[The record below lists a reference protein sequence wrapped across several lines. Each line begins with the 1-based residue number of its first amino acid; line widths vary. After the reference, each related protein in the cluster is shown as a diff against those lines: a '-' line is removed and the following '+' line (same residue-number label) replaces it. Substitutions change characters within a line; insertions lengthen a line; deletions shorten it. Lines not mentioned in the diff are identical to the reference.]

1 MTDPATPARFP
12 FPVEADVRPPSRYRD
27 LLATGA
33 PYPVQLTSGRPALLI
48 TRHEDV
54 TAVLGDDR
62 FSRAGYAALARPL
75 LARDADSL
83 PLVTADAPHH
93 TRRRRAVQPAFTA
106 RRVRRL
112 LPRLEQLADELL
124 DGLTAGADHGTADLV
139 GGYTVPFAM
148 RVICEVLGVP
158 FADADRLRREVD
170 VLMST
175 TGHTPEEAAAA
186 QARMNDY
193 FTGLIAEKRRA
204 AEEHRAVEARR
215 PADART
221 GTDGADPAAPAPVP
235 VTAPTTDVL
244 TALVTQPPEDPDR
257 HLAPKEAVALASGML
272 MAGYETTGNSFAMC
286 VLLLLRHPALT
297 ARLRADP
304 ALIPAAV
311 EEMLRWTSLNNT
323 GGAPHLVT
331 EDTVLGGCPVRAGQ
345 VVVPLTDAANR
356 DPARFADPD
365 AFDPDRP
372 DAGGHLAFGHGR
384 HLCPGAE
391 LARAE
396 LRIGIAALLRRFPVL
411 ELAATEDELD
421 WRRTMFINGVWRLPV
436 RWALGTG
443 ERPE

>member
-1 MTDPATPARFP
+1 MTDPTDPTAATAPTAPTAPTGPTAPARFP
-12 FPVEADVRPPSRYRD
+12 FPPAADVRPPARYGE

-33 PYPVQLTSGRPALLI
+33 PYPVRLTSGRPALLI

-54 TAVLGDDR
+54 TTVLGDDR

-83 PLVTADAPHH
+83 PLVTADAPQH
-93 TRRRRAVQPAFTA
+93 TRRRRAVLPAFTT
-106 RRVRRL
+106 RRVRDLR
-112 LPRLEQLADELL
+112 PRLEQLADGLL
-124 DGLTAGADHGTADLV
+124 DTLTAGAGHGTADLV
-139 GGYTVPFAM
+139 GGYTVPFAL

-158 FADADRLRREVD
+158 FADGDRLRREVD

-175 TGHTPEEAAAA
+175 TGHTPEEAASA
-186 QARMNDY
+186 QARMNDC
-193 FTGLIAEKRRA
+193 FTDLVAAKRRA
-204 AEEHRAVEARR
+204 AERGE
-215 PADART
+215 PASDL
-221 GTDGADPAAPAPVP
+221 
-235 VTAPTTDVL
+235 L
-244 TALVTQPPEDPDR
+244 TALVTRPPDDPGR
-257 HLAPKEAVALASGML
+257 HLTPKEAVALGSGML

-286 VLLLLRHPALT
+286 VLLLLRHPGLA
-297 ARLRADP
+297 ARLRAEP
-304 ALIPAAV
+304 ALIPGAV
-311 EEMLRWTSLNNT
+311 EEMLRWSSLNNT

-356 DPARFADPD
+356 DPARFEDPD
-365 AFDPDRP
+365 GFDPDRP
-372 DAGGHLAFGHGR
+372 DIAGHLAFGHGR

-411 ELAATEDELD
+411 ELAVPEDELD
-421 WRRTMFINGVWRLPV
+421 WRRTMFINGVWQLPV
-436 RWALGTG
+436 RWAVRRAVRTG